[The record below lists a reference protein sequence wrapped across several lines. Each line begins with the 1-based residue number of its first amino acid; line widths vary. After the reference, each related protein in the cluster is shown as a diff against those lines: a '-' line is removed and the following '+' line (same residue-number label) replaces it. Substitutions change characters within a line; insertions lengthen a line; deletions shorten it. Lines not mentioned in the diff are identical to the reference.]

1 MPSGP
6 KGREAPVTRTRIWL
20 TVVAFVG
27 LTAGALAATLVWM
40 VMTRPVALAQL
51 IGTIW

>member
-1 MPSGP
+1 
-6 KGREAPVTRTRIWL
+6 VTRTRIWL